1 MHPTTAH
8 KFLPTLESLLTAPD
22 GQSGWE
28 ARFFTHDESHNPK
41 DEVAKFVLN
50 DTRVKLNDFLPE
62 GLTPSWTIK
71 LKGTL
76 RVPKSAPFEFGL
88 TVAGRAKLWVNGK
101 MVIDNWTTQRPG
113 EFFYG

>member
-1 MHPTTAH
+1 M
-8 KFLPTLESLLTAPD
+8 PTLENSLTTPD
-22 GQSGWE
+22 GQAGWE
-28 ARFFTHDESHNPK
+28 ACFYTHDENQQPK
-41 DEVAKFVLN
+41 DEVAKFILN

-71 LKGTL
+71 LRGTL
-76 RVPKSAPFEFGL
+76 KVDKTAPFEFGL

-101 MVIDNWTTQRPG
+101 MTIDNWTSQRPG